1 MSTFRNPVGP
11 QSANVYW
18 RRRLFVGGGLLLVVV
33 VILLIV
39 FSPKGGDPEKTADD
53 KTPAAPASSTPP
65 ADPDADPTACNPEAI
80 TVEAITDAGTYQAGV
95 QPLISMKIT
104 NLGTTACTINA
115 GTDAQVYTIV
125 SGPDAIWNSADCQTA
140 PAENVITLEPGVDNA
155 QSTTPFAW
163 DRTRSAADTCDT
175 QRDAVAAGGGTYR
188 LSVSLGDITSA
199 EDKAF
204 LLY

>member
-18 RRRLFVGGGLLLVVV
+18 RRRLFVGGGLLLVVII
-33 VILLIV
+33 ILLIV
-39 FSPKGGDPEKTADD
+39 FSPKGGDADNTADEKTPTA
-53 KTPAAPASSTPP
+53 PVSSAAPI
-65 ADPDADPTACNPEAI
+65 DDADPSACNPETI
-80 TVEAITDAGTYQAGV
+80 TLEAVTDADSYQAGV

-104 NLGTTACTINA
+104 NLGTNACTINA
-115 GTDAQVYTIV
+115 GTDAQVYTIT
-125 SGPDAIWNSADCQTA
+125 SGPDAIWNSVDCQTA
-140 PAENVITLEPGVDNA
+140 PVENPITIEPGVDNA
-155 QSTTPFAW
+155 MSTTPFAW

-175 QRDAVAAGGGTYR
+175 QRPQVAAGGGTYR
-188 LSVSLGDITSA
+188 LNVSLGDITSE

>member
-1 MSTFRNPVGP
+1 MSTFRTPVGP
-11 QSANVYW
+11 QPSNVYW
-18 RRRLFVGGGLLLVVV
+18 RRRLVLLGGLLLVVI

-39 FSPKGGDPEKTADD
+39 FSPKGGDNDNTADEKTPTAPVSSAP
-53 KTPAAPASSTPP
+53 PAAG
-65 ADPDADPTACNPEAI
+65 DDPTACNPDSISLEA
-80 TVEAITDAGTYQAGV
+80 VTDQGEYQAGI

-125 SGPDAIWNSADCQTA
+125 SGPDEIWNSVDCQTGAA
-140 PAENVITLEPGVDNA
+140 PGEVTIEPGVDNA
-155 QSTTPFAW
+155 LATTPFAW
-163 DRTRSAADTCDT
+163 DRTRSAEDTCDT
-175 QRDAVAAGGGTYR
+175 ERPEVAAGGGTYR
-188 LSVSLGDITSA
+188 LAVALGDITSS

>member
-18 RRRLFVGGGLLLVVV
+18 RRRLFVGGGLLLVVI

-39 FSPKGGDPEKTADD
+39 FAPKGGDATKTADD

-65 ADPDADPTACNPEAI
+65 ADPDADPTACNPDAI
-80 TVEAITDAGTYQAGV
+80 SVEAITDAGEYQAGV
-95 QPLISMKIT
+95 QPLLSMKIT
-104 NLGTTACTINA
+104 NNGTAACSLNA

-125 SGPDAIWNSADCQTA
+125 SGPDAIWNSTDCQTA
-140 PAENVITLEPGVDNA
+140 PTANPIVLEPGEDNA

-163 DRTRSAADTCDT
+163 DRTRSSVETCDT
-175 QRDAVAAGGGTYR
+175 ERPAVTAGGGTYK
-188 LSVSLGDITSA
+188 LSVSLGDIEST